1 MHHMRILRS
10 HNTSVA
16 QESHMGHV
24 PHPPPDTSTDI
35 KRCVS
40 DAYICTHT
48 MKHRPIY
55 TCHNMHARNHTP
67 HTIYIRESR

>member
-1 MHHMRILRS
+1 
-10 HNTSVA
+10 
-16 QESHMGHV
+16 MGHV